1 MILFFD
7 CNVYR
12 GVKMKDKTSVNRKS
26 NTGAVER
33 QTKVHDKEGDIMAI
47 ATRDVVSIPPSKSI
61 KDTAKVMMEHEFRRL
76 PITDPGSGKLLG
88 IVTVMDIL
96 DFFGGGK
103 KFNIIEKKY
112 EDNFLAAINEPVKEI
127 MTRDLITL
135 SNKASIAE
143 TIEAMLANQL
153 GALPLVDADGK
164 LAGIVTERDIALS
177 LAGVAGKDIVQDFMS
192 PKVFT
197 TTPGTPL
204 EGACKIMVRNGLR
217 RIPIIGGEAD
227 ISKAAKKLLGI
238 LTSTDVIRFLNAK
251 ELFDNLN
258 SNLASEV
265 LEQTKISDI
274 MAKEPVT
281 VEPTMSIGDLCELF
295 SEKNIGG
302 VPVVKDDEVIGII
315 TERDILNA
323 VKRY

>member
-1 MILFFD
+1 
-7 CNVYR
+7 
-12 GVKMKDKTSVNRKS
+12 MKNKTSIDRKS

-33 QTKVHDKEGDIMAI
+33 QTKVHDREGDIMAI
-47 ATRDVVSIPPSKSI
+47 ASRDVISIPPSKSI

-135 SNKASIAE
+135 SNKSSIGQ
-143 TIEAMLANQL
+143 TIEVMLSNQL
-153 GALPLVDADGK
+153 GAIPLVDGDGK

-177 LAGVAGKDIVQDFMS
+177 LAGVAGKDIVLDYMS

-197 TTPGTPL
+197 TTPGTSL
-204 EGACKIMVRNGLR
+204 GDVCKIMARNGLR
-217 RIPIIGGEAD
+217 RIPIVGGEAD

-238 LTSTDVIRFLNAK
+238 ITSTDLIKFINAK

-265 LEQTKISDI
+265 LDKTKISDI
-274 MAKEPVT
+274 MAKEPIT
-281 VEPTMSIGDLCELF
+281 VEPTMTIGELCELF

-302 VPVVKDDEVIGII
+302 VPVVKGDEVMGII
-315 TERDILNA
+315 TERDVLNA

>member
-1 MILFFD
+1 
-7 CNVYR
+7 
-12 GVKMKDKTSVNRKS
+12 MKDKTSINRKS

-33 QTKVHDKEGDIMAI
+33 ETKVHDKEGDIMAI

-76 PITDPGSGKLLG
+76 PIADPGSGKLLG

-135 SNKASIAE
+135 SSKASIGE
-143 TIEAMLANQL
+143 TIETMLANQL
-153 GALPLVDADGK
+153 GAIPLVDGDGK

-177 LAGVAGKDIVQDFMS
+177 LAGMAGNETVQDYMS
-192 PKVFT
+192 TKVFN

-217 RIPIIGGEAD
+217 RIPIVGGEAD

-238 LTSTDVIRFLNAK
+238 ITSTDIVRFLNAK
-251 ELFDNLN
+251 ELFDHLN
-258 SNLASEV
+258 SNLATDVLKTTVSE
-265 LEQTKISDI
+265 I
-274 MAKEPVT
+274 MVEDAIT
-281 VEPTMSIGDLCELF
+281 VPPTETIGDLCQLF
-295 SEKNIGG
+295 ADKNIGG
-302 VPVVKDDEVIGII
+302 VPVVKDGQVIGII

-323 VKRY
+323 VKRV

>member
-1 MILFFD
+1 
-7 CNVYR
+7 
-12 GVKMKDKTSVNRKS
+12 MKDKTSINRKS

-33 QTKVHDKEGDIMAI
+33 ETKVHDKEGDIMAI

-76 PITDPGSGKLLG
+76 PIADPGSGKLLG

-135 SNKASIAE
+135 SYKASIGE
-143 TIEAMLANQL
+143 TIETMLANQL
-153 GALPLVDADGK
+153 GAIPLVDADGK
-164 LAGIVTERDIALS
+164 IAGIVTERDIALS
-177 LAGVAGKDIVQDFMS
+177 LAGIAGNETVQDYMS
-192 PKVFT
+192 TKVFN

-238 LTSTDVIRFLNAK
+238 ITSTDIVRFLNAK
-251 ELFDNLN
+251 ELFDHLN
-258 SNLASEV
+258 SNLATDVLKTTVSE
-265 LEQTKISDI
+265 I
-274 MAKEPVT
+274 MVEDAIT
-281 VEPTMSIGDLCELF
+281 VPPTETIGDLCQLF
-295 SEKNIGG
+295 ADKNIGG
-302 VPVVKDDEVIGII
+302 VPVVKDNEVIGII

-323 VKRY
+323 VKRV

>member
-1 MILFFD
+1 
-7 CNVYR
+7 
-12 GVKMKDKTSVNRKS
+12 MKDKTSINRKS

-33 QTKVHDKEGDIMAI
+33 ETKVHDKEGDIMAI

-76 PITDPGSGKLLG
+76 PVTDPGSGKLLG

-135 SNKASIAE
+135 SSKSSIGE
-143 TIEAMLANQL
+143 TIETMLANQL
-153 GALPLVDADGK
+153 GAIPLVDGDGK
-164 LAGIVTERDIALS
+164 IAGIVTERDIALS
-177 LAGVAGKDIVQDFMS
+177 LAGMAGNETVQDYMS
-192 PKVFT
+192 TKVFN

-217 RIPIIGGEAD
+217 RIPIVGGEAD

-238 LTSTDVIRFLNAK
+238 ITSTDIVRFLNAK
-251 ELFDNLN
+251 ELFDHLN
-258 SNLASEV
+258 SNLATDVLKTTVSE
-265 LEQTKISDI
+265 I
-274 MAKEPVT
+274 MVEDAIT
-281 VEPTMSIGDLCELF
+281 VPPTETIGELCQLF
-295 SEKNIGG
+295 ADKNIGG
-302 VPVVKDDEVIGII
+302 VPVVKDGDVIGII

-323 VKRY
+323 VKRV

>member
-1 MILFFD
+1 
-7 CNVYR
+7 
-12 GVKMKDKTSVNRKS
+12 MKDKTSVNRKS

-33 QTKVHDKEGDIMAI
+33 ETRVHDKEGDIMAI
-47 ATRDVVSIPPSKSI
+47 ASRDVISIPPSKSI

-112 EDNFLAAINEPVKEI
+112 QDNFLAAINEPVKEI
-127 MTRDLITL
+127 MTRDIITL

-143 TIEAMLANQL
+143 TIETMLSNQL
-153 GALPLVDADGK
+153 GAIPLVDADGK

-177 LAGVAGKDIVQDFMS
+177 LAGVAGKDTVQDYMS

-217 RIPIIGGEAD
+217 RIPIVGGEAD
-227 ISKAAKKLLGI
+227 ISNAAKKLLGI

-258 SNLASEV
+258 SNLATDV

-274 MAKEPVT
+274 MAKEPIT
-281 VEPTMSIGDLCELF
+281 VEPTMTIGELCEVF
-295 SEKNIGG
+295 ADKNIGG
-302 VPVVKDDEVIGII
+302 VPVVKDDNVLGII

>member
-1 MILFFD
+1 
-7 CNVYR
+7 
-12 GVKMKDKTSVNRKS
+12 
-26 NTGAVER
+26 
-33 QTKVHDKEGDIMAI
+33 
-47 ATRDVVSIPPSKSI
+47 
-61 KDTAKVMMEHEFRRL
+61 MMEHEFRRL

-127 MTRDLITL
+127 MTRDLITE
-135 SNKASIAE
+135 SNKSSIGE
-143 TIEAMLANQL
+143 TIETMLSNQL
-153 GALPLVDADGK
+153 GAIPIVDADEK

-177 LAGVAGKDIVQDFMS
+177 LAGVASRETAQDYMS
-192 PKVFT
+192 TKVFT

-204 EGACKIMVRNGLR
+204 ESACKIMVRNGLR
-217 RIPIIGGEAD
+217 RIPVVGGEAD

-238 LTSTDVIRFLNAK
+238 ITSTDIIRFLNAK

-258 SNLASEV
+258 SNLATDV
-265 LEQTKISDI
+265 LETVISEI
-274 MAKEPVT
+274 MVTEPIT
-281 VEPTMSIGDLCELF
+281 IEPNMTIGELCELF
-295 SEKNIGG
+295 AEKNIGG
-302 VPVVKDDEVIGII
+302 VPVVKDDKVMGII
-315 TERDILNA
+315 TERDILRA

>member
-1 MILFFD
+1 
-7 CNVYR
+7 
-12 GVKMKDKTSVNRKS
+12 MKDKTSINRKS
-26 NTGAVER
+26 NTGAIER
-33 QTKVHDKEGDIMAI
+33 ETKVHDKEGDIMAI

-127 MTRDLITL
+127 MTREIITL
-135 SNKASIAE
+135 SNKSSIGE
-143 TIEAMLANQL
+143 TIETMLSHQL
-153 GALPLVDADGK
+153 GAIPLVDGDEK

-177 LAGVAGKDIVQDFMS
+177 LAGIAGNETVQDYMS
-192 PKVFT
+192 TKVFN

-217 RIPIIGGEAD
+217 RIPIVGGEAD

-251 ELFDNLN
+251 ELFDHLN
-258 SNLASEV
+258 SNLASDV
-265 LEQTKISDI
+265 LETKISDI
-274 MAKEPVT
+274 MAKDPIT
-281 VEPTMSIGDLCELF
+281 VEPTLGIGELCEIF
-295 SEKNIGG
+295 KEKNIGG
-302 VPVVKDDEVIGII
+302 VPVVKDGDVIGII

>member
-1 MILFFD
+1 
-7 CNVYR
+7 
-12 GVKMKDKTSVNRKS
+12 MKNKTSINRKS

-33 QTKVHDKEGDIMAI
+33 ETKVHDKEGDIMAI
-47 ATRDVVSIPPSKSI
+47 ATRDVISIPPSKSI

-135 SNKASIAE
+135 SHKASIGE
-143 TIEAMLANQL
+143 TIKTMLDNQL
-153 GALPLVDADGK
+153 GAIPLIDADGK

-177 LAGVAGKDIVQDFMS
+177 LAGMAGKETVQDYMS

-204 EGACKIMVRNGLR
+204 ESACKIMVRNGLR
-217 RIPIIGGEAD
+217 RIPIVGGEAD

-238 LTSTDVIRFLNAK
+238 LTSTDVIKFLNAK
-251 ELFDNLN
+251 ELFDHLN
-258 SNLASEV
+258 SNLATDVLKTNVSE
-265 LEQTKISDI
+265 I
-274 MAKEPVT
+274 MAKEPIT
-281 VEPTMSIGDLCELF
+281 VEPSLTIGELCELF
-295 SEKNIGG
+295 AEKNIGG
-302 VPVVKDDEVIGII
+302 VPIVKDDEVVGII

-323 VKRY
+323 VKRL

>member
-1 MILFFD
+1 
-7 CNVYR
+7 
-12 GVKMKDKTSVNRKS
+12 MKDKTSINRKS

-33 QTKVHDKEGDIMAI
+33 ETKVHDREGDIMAI

-112 EDNFLAAINEPVKEI
+112 EDNFLAAINEPVREI

-135 SNKASIAE
+135 STKASIGE
-143 TIEAMLANQL
+143 TIETMMSHQL
-153 GALPLVDADGK
+153 GAIPLVDADYN
-164 LAGIVTERDIALS
+164 LAAIVTERDIALS
-177 LAGVAGKDIVQDFMS
+177 LAGMAGKETVQDYMS
-192 PKVFT
+192 AKVFT

-217 RIPIIGGEAD
+217 RIPVIGGEAD

-251 ELFDNLN
+251 ELFDHLN
-258 SNLASEV
+258 SNLATDVLKTNISE
-265 LEQTKISDI
+265 I
-274 MAKEPVT
+274 MVKEPIT
-281 VEPTMSIGDLCELF
+281 IPPTTTIGELCEIF
-295 SEKNIGG
+295 AEKNIGG
-302 VPVVKDDEVIGII
+302 VPVLKDDRVVGII
-315 TERDILNA
+315 TERDVLRA
-323 VKRY
+323 VKRI

>member
-1 MILFFD
+1 
-7 CNVYR
+7 
-12 GVKMKDKTSVNRKS
+12 MKDKTSINRKS

-33 QTKVHDKEGDIMAI
+33 ETKIHDKEGDIMAI
-47 ATRDVVSIPPSKSI
+47 ATRDVISIPPSKSI

-103 KFNIIEKKY
+103 KFDIIEKKY
-112 EDNFLAAINEPVKEI
+112 QDNFLAAINEPVKEI
-127 MTRDLITL
+127 MTRDLITV
-135 SNKASIAE
+135 SKKASIGE
-143 TIEAMLANQL
+143 TLEVMLGNQL
-153 GALPLVDADGK
+153 GAIPIVDGDG

-177 LAGVAGKDIVQDFMS
+177 LAGVAGKDIVQDYMS

-197 TTPGTPL
+197 TTPGTSL
-204 EGACKIMVRNGLR
+204 GDACKIMVRNGLR
-217 RIPIIGGEAD
+217 RIPIVGGEAD

-238 LTSTDVIRFLNAK
+238 LTSTDVIRYINAK

-258 SNLASEV
+258 SNLASDV
-265 LEQTKISDI
+265 LEKTKISDI
-274 MAKEPVT
+274 MAKDPIT
-281 VEPTMSIGDLCELF
+281 VESTMTIGELCELF
-295 SEKNIGG
+295 SEENIGG
-302 VPVVKDDEVIGII
+302 VPVVKGDDVMGII
-315 TERDILNA
+315 TERDVLNA

>member
-1 MILFFD
+1 
-7 CNVYR
+7 
-12 GVKMKDKTSVNRKS
+12 MKNKTSINRKS

-33 QTKVHDKEGDIMAI
+33 ETKVHDKEGDIMAI
-47 ATRDVVSIPPSKSI
+47 ASRDVISIPPTKPI

-127 MTRDLITL
+127 MSRDLITL
-135 SNKASIAE
+135 SNKSSIGE
-143 TIEAMLANQL
+143 TIETMLSNQL
-153 GALPLVDADGK
+153 GAIPLVDADGK

-177 LAGVAGKDIVQDFMS
+177 LAGITGKETVQDYMS
-192 PKVFT
+192 TKVFT

-204 EGACKIMVRNGLR
+204 ESACKIMVRNGLR
-217 RIPIIGGEAD
+217 RIPIVGGEAD

-258 SNLASEV
+258 SNLATDV
-265 LEQTKISDI
+265 LETTVSEI
-274 MAKEPVT
+274 MVKEPIT
-281 VEPTMSIGDLCELF
+281 VEPTMTIGELCELF
-295 SEKNIGG
+295 AEKNIGG
-302 VPVVKDDEVIGII
+302 VPIVKDNKVMGII

>member
-1 MILFFD
+1 
-7 CNVYR
+7 
-12 GVKMKDKTSVNRKS
+12 MKDKTSINRKS
-26 NTGAVER
+26 NTGAVEHE
-33 QTKVHDKEGDIMAI
+33 TKVHDREGDIMAI
-47 ATRDVVSIPPSKSI
+47 ATKDVVSIPPTKSI

-112 EDNFLAAINEPVKEI
+112 EDNFLAAINEPVREI

-135 SNKASIAE
+135 STKASIGE
-143 TIEAMLANQL
+143 TIETMMSHQL
-153 GALPLVDADGK
+153 GAIPLVDADYN
-164 LAGIVTERDIALS
+164 LAAIVTERDIALS
-177 LAGVAGKDIVQDFMS
+177 LAGMAGKETVQDYMS
-192 PKVFT
+192 AKVFT

-217 RIPIIGGEAD
+217 RIPVIGGEAD

-251 ELFDNLN
+251 ELFDHLN
-258 SNLASEV
+258 SNLATDVLKTNISE
-265 LEQTKISDI
+265 I
-274 MAKEPVT
+274 MVKEPIT
-281 VEPTMSIGDLCELF
+281 IPPTTTIGELCELF
-295 SEKNIGG
+295 AEKNIGG
-302 VPVVKDDEVIGII
+302 VPVLKDDSVVGII
-315 TERDILNA
+315 TERDVLRA
-323 VKRY
+323 VKRI

>member
-1 MILFFD
+1 
-7 CNVYR
+7 
-12 GVKMKDKTSVNRKS
+12 MKDKTSINRKS
-26 NTGAVER
+26 NTGAVEHE
-33 QTKVHDKEGDIMAI
+33 TKVHDREGDIMAI
-47 ATRDVVSIPPSKSI
+47 ATKDVISIPPTKPI

-112 EDNFLAAINEPVKEI
+112 EDNFLAAINEQVKEI

-135 SNKASIAE
+135 SNKASIGE
-143 TIEAMLANQL
+143 TIECMLDHQL
-153 GALPLVDADGK
+153 GAIPLVDADEK
-164 LAGIVTERDIALS
+164 LVGIVTERDIALS
-177 LAGVAGKDIVQDFMS
+177 LAGKAGKDTVQDYMS
-192 PKVFT
+192 AKVFT

-217 RIPIIGGEAD
+217 RIPVVGGEAD

-258 SNLASEV
+258 SNLATDVLKTTISE
-265 LEQTKISDI
+265 I
-274 MAKEPVT
+274 MVKDPIT
-281 VEPTMSIGDLCELF
+281 VEPNMVIGDLCELF
-295 SEKNIGG
+295 AEENIGG
-302 VPVVKDDEVIGII
+302 VPVVKNGAVVGII
-315 TERDILNA
+315 TERDILRA
-323 VKRY
+323 VKRL

>member
-1 MILFFD
+1 
-7 CNVYR
+7 
-12 GVKMKDKTSVNRKS
+12 MKDKTSINRKS
-26 NTGAVER
+26 NTGAIER
-33 QTKVHDKEGDIMAI
+33 ETKVHDKEGDIMAI
-47 ATRDVVSIPPSKSI
+47 ANRDVISIPPSKSI

-112 EDNFLAAINEPVKEI
+112 QDNFLAEINEPVKEI
-127 MTRDLITL
+127 MTRDIITL

-143 TIEAMLANQL
+143 TIETMLSNQL
-153 GALPLVDADGK
+153 GAIPLVDADGK

-177 LAGVAGKDIVQDFMS
+177 LAGVAGKDTVQDFMS

-217 RIPIIGGEAD
+217 RIPIVGGEAD
-227 ISKAAKKLLGI
+227 ISNAAKKLLGI

-258 SNLASEV
+258 SNLATDV

-274 MAKEPVT
+274 MAKEPIT
-281 VEPTMSIGDLCELF
+281 VEPTMTIGELCEVF
-295 SEKNIGG
+295 ADKNIGG
-302 VPVVKDDEVIGII
+302 VPVVKDDNVLGII

>member
-1 MILFFD
+1 
-7 CNVYR
+7 
-12 GVKMKDKTSVNRKS
+12 MKDKTSINRKS
-26 NTGAVER
+26 NTGAVEHV
-33 QTKVHDKEGDIMAI
+33 TKVHDKEGDIMAL
-47 ATRDVVSIPPSKSI
+47 ATKEVISIPPTKSI

-135 SNKASIAE
+135 SNKASIGE
-143 TIEAMLANQL
+143 TIKTMLDNQL
-153 GALPLVDADGK
+153 GAIPLVDADEK

-177 LAGVAGKDIVQDFMS
+177 LAGVAGKETVHEYMS

-204 EGACKIMVRNGLR
+204 ESACKIMVRNGLR
-217 RIPIIGGEAD
+217 RIPIVGGEAD
-227 ISKAAKKLLGI
+227 ISKANKKLLGI

-258 SNLASEV
+258 SNLATDVLKTTVSEIMV
-265 LEQTKISDI
+265 ENPITVEQT
-274 MAKEPVT
+274 MT
-281 VEPTMSIGDLCELF
+281 IGELCELF
-295 SEKNIGG
+295 AEHNIGG
-302 VPVVKDDEVIGII
+302 VPILKDEKIVGII
-315 TERDILNA
+315 TERDVLNSVRRA
-323 VKRY
+323 